1 MSMFLS
7 RVLAGREVEQAR
19 SSERRRSL
27 DRRGQRAAQAPML
40 SNDDPAAFAKSHE
53 EYGVY
58 FCRAFGAIDVNQLFR
73 KGYRPEPGST
83 SPPVAPLCPSVGQHA
98 PLPAAGHA
106 SCEIRIVARFNVQ
119 CFSVHD
125 QHGYVSVRQDF

>member
-19 SSERRRSL
+19 SSERRRRL

-40 SNDDPAAFAKSHE
+40 SNDAPAAFANSHE

-73 KGYRPEPGST
+73 KGIGLNQGRLRRLLLRCAQVLGSMRR
-83 SPPVAPLCPSVGQHA
+83 C
-98 PLPAAGHA
+98 
-106 SCEIRIVARFNVQ
+106 
-119 CFSVHD
+119 
-125 QHGYVSVRQDF
+125 